1 MTDPYKTLA
10 LMAPQVA
17 DRDLDQVWDRIG
29 PQVSGCRVGWWDA
42 RRPGR
47 WLVGVAAAGGVAT
60 ALVMWPTSTPSAFA
74 SWTPTPAVATAAQ
87 AAAAQEQCEV
97 VLHGSVEQT
106 QRYPT
111 SAVNPWLPT
120 SDAEL
125 AGRRVLVAEQ
135 RGTFTYVLSSNGAW
149 TVGCLYSAAM
159 GDGSTTAST
168 TRLSLHPP
176 PGGPGC
182 GGGRCRDSGGPH
194 GHRVGGERLPVGVV
208 AGGREGRRLV
218 EPGPGDRAHEGRQH
232 RRGGHARLV
241 GAQAVVRGHRSD
253 TGARLDRRLS
263 GVGRPAPPRGLG
275 PLVGGYARPVMSPLR
290 VKTRRAERF

>member
-29 PQVSGCRVGWWDA
+29 PQVSGRHVGWWDA

-87 AAAAQEQCEV
+87 TAAAQGQCEV

-111 SAVNPWLPT
+111 PVVNPWLPT

-149 TVGCLYSAAM
+149 TVGCLYSAAL

-168 TRLSLHPP
+168 TRLSLFPP
-176 PGGPGC
+176 APGAGTVDVLDRGGVGVPGGESAVLAS
-182 GGGRCRDSGGPH
+182 GRAGRD
-194 GHRVGGERLPVGVV
+194 VVGVDVVTPAGRTVTASV
-208 AGGREGRRLV
+208 ASGYWSAWWPADEKVDDSLNQARMIVHRKDGSTDEVGTLGSLV
-218 EPGPGDRAHEGRQH
+218 PKPSYA
-232 RRGGHARLV
+232 
-241 GAQAVVRGHRSD
+241 D
-253 TGARLDRRLS
+253 TDPT
-263 GVGRPAPPRGLG
+263 PAPASTAG
-275 PLVGGYARPVMSPLR
+275 
-290 VKTRRAERF
+290 

>member
-10 LMAPQVA
+10 LMAPQVD

-29 PQVSGCRVGWWDA
+29 PQVSGRRVGWWDA

-74 SWTPTPAVATAAQ
+74 SWTATPAMATAEE
-87 AAAAQEQCEV
+87 AAAAQGQCEV
-97 VLHGSVEQT
+97 ALHGSVEQT

-111 SAVNPWLPT
+111 SVVNPSLPT

-149 TVGCLYSAAM
+149 TVGCLYSAAL
-159 GDGSTTAST
+159 GDARTTAST
-168 TRLSLHPP
+168 TRLSVYPP
-176 PGGPGC
+176 APGAGTVDALQGGGFGVPGGESAVLAS
-182 GGGRCRDSGGPH
+182 GRAGQD
-194 GHRVGGERLPVGVV
+194 VVGVDVVTPTGRTVTASV
-208 AGGREGRRLV
+208 ASGYWSAWWPADEEVDDSWSQARV
-218 EPGPGDRAHEGRQH
+218 MAHLKDGSTDE
-232 RRGGHARLV
+232 V
-241 GAQAVVRGHRSD
+241 GTLGSLAPKPSYASTDPTPV
-253 TGARLDRRLS
+253 
-263 GVGRPAPPRGLG
+263 PASTAG
-275 PLVGGYARPVMSPLR
+275 
-290 VKTRRAERF
+290 